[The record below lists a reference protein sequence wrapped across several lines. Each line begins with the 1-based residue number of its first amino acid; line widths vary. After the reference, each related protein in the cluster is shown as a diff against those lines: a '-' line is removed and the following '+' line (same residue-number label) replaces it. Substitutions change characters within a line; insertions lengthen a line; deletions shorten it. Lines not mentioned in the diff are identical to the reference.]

1 MNKEERKYL
10 EKQMKHFKGQKV
22 VIVEV
27 GSFVGISSMAI
38 SKGVKE
44 FCPGSLFYCVD
55 IFSPEWY
62 KKCSGISKYAFEDI
76 ERIFDKNMR
85 KNPHV
90 KIKKLS
96 IEAAKDFK
104 DESIDFIFIDADHRY
119 EPVCADI
126 QAWLP
131 KLKKDCIMCGHDYS
145 KKFPGLM
152 KAVDE
157 IFGKP
162 NLPARSIWEIIKWG
176 CARLRI
182 K

>member
-1 MNKEERKYL
+1 MKMTSL
-10 EKQMKHFKGQKV
+10 EAVK
-22 VIVEV
+22 
-27 GSFVGISSMAI
+27 SFG
-38 SKGVKE
+38 
-44 FCPGSLFYCVD
+44 
-55 IFSPEWY
+55 
-62 KKCSGISKYAFEDI
+62 
-76 ERIFDKNMR
+76 
-85 KNPHV
+85 
-90 KIKKLS
+90 
-96 IEAAKDFK
+96 
-104 DESIDFIFIDADHRY
+104 DESVGFIFIDADHSY
-119 EPVCADI
+119 EAVKADI